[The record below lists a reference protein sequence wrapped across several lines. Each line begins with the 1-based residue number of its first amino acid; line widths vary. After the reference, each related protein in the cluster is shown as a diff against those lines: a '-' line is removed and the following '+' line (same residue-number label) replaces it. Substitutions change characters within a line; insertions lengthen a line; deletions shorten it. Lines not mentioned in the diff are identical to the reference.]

1 MKMLERF
8 WFGCGHCHSGEG
20 CPFAAEAESGSATP
34 ATGEAGLPIPISA
47 GAVFLIPLAG
57 AILGAY
63 VCGELSAAGAAT
75 LSVWQFAGGAAG
87 FVAGAVLAKLALA
100 GICRLRALGTRGKE

>member
-1 MKMLERF
+1 
-8 WFGCGHCHSGEG
+8 
-20 CPFAAEAESGSATP
+20 
-34 ATGEAGLPIPISA
+34 
-47 GAVFLIPLAG
+47 
-57 AILGAY
+57 